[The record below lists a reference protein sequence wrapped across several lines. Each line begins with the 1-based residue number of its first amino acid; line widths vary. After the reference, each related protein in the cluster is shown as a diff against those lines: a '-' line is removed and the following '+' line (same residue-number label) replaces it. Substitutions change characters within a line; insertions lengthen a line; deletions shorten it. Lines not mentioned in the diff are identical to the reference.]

1 MIAQEERFKRS
12 LPVKFTVDEL
22 RGKAD
27 ELADK
32 VARREGL
39 EEEKKRVGAD
49 YKARV
54 DAITSDVNLLARH
67 ITEKCEYQQV
77 ECQAFLDHPAYGQKT
92 IIRCDTGEEVGV
104 ETMQPTDRQ
113 TVIKWQRATEE
124 HNDKGSSEYDAADD
138 YDGPQVEHEDGD
150 EEGAVVE
157 VVEPAAVIQPVVAEI
172 GTPTEDEE

>member
-39 EEEKKRVGAD
+39 EEENKRVGAD

-77 ECQAFLDHPAYGQKT
+77 ECQAFLDHPAYGQKM

-113 TVIKWQRATEE
+113 TVIKWQRATED
-124 HNDKGSSEYDAADD
+124 HNANPLADHDAE
-138 YDGPQVEHEDGD
+138 PQAEHEDGD
-150 EEGAVVE
+150 EQGAVIE
-157 VVEPAAVIQPVVAEI
+157 TVEPAAVVEPVVAEI
-172 GTPTEDEE
+172 GTPTEDEV